1 MSEKTLIVSRY
12 ELKYQIDFI
21 QYAKLN
27 NTLKN
32 VLLEDKHNGTTGYF
46 IRSVYFD
53 SYDDS
58 DFYEKLNGQENRKKI
73 RLRTYSPESPVVK
86 LEIKRKIGDSQEKK
100 SIIITKED
108 AKELINLNYDI
119 LNNYKSETAAMLYNI
134 MKFSQL
140 RPVVFIEYNRK
151 AFIHPMNN
159 IRLTLDSDIRSSET
173 NFDMFATS
181 PILIP
186 VENYYVAVLEVKY
199 NEFIYKWIT
208 DLLAPYV
215 LNRESYS
222 KYMVSRGIFER
233 YMA

>member
-1 MSEKTLIVSRY
+1 
-12 ELKYQIDFI
+12 
-21 QYAKLN
+21 
-27 NTLKN
+27 
-32 VLLEDKHNGTTGYF
+32 
-46 IRSVYFD
+46 
-53 SYDDS
+53 
-58 DFYEKLNGQENRKKI
+58 
-73 RLRTYSPESPVVK
+73 
-86 LEIKRKIGDSQEKK
+86 
-100 SIIITKED
+100 
-108 AKELINLNYDI
+108 
-119 LNNYKSETAAMLYNI
+119 
-134 MKFSQL
+134 
-140 RPVVFIEYNRK
+140 VVFIEYNRK